1 MDNQPIISVSA
12 SEEVD
17 TRDGGGE
24 DGCSDTPIDANV
36 YANKKTAAAA
46 LLDVALLTMNAA
58 LLKHTLARGLRHQF
72 YMLVVVLTGLS
83 ISLLIIVGVLLLV
96 LGCLSLHKPCQRR
109 PADIINNVATA
120 LTTAVALIN
129 VLSASFDMG
138 DTGVSECRVGNFSE
152 LFYDEVTTEY
162 P

>member
-1 MDNQPIISVSA
+1 MDNQPIVSVSA
-12 SEEVD
+12 SQEVD
-17 TRDGGGE
+17 APDGAE
-24 DGCSDTPIDANV
+24 DGCGGTPIDANL
-36 YANKKTAAAA
+36 YANKKTAATM

-58 LLKHTLARGLRHQF
+58 MLKHTLARGLRHQF

-83 ISLLIIVGVLLLV
+83 ISLLVVVGVLLLI

-109 PADIINNVATA
+109 PADIINNVVTGLITA
-120 LTTAVALIN
+120 ITVIN

-138 DTGVSECRVGNFSE
+138 DSGDTDSVGNFVQPD
-152 LFYDEVTTEY
+152 YDDVATDA

>member
-1 MDNQPIISVSA
+1 MDNQPIVSVSA

-17 TRDGGGE
+17 AADGAG
-24 DGCSDTPIDANV
+24 DGCTVVQIDANL
-36 YANKKTAAAA
+36 YANKKTAATG

-58 LLKHTLARGLRHQF
+58 MLKHTVARGLRHQF
-72 YMLVVVLTGLS
+72 YMLVVVLTG
-83 ISLLIIVGVLLLV
+83 ISVALLVVVGVLLLV

-109 PADIINNVATA
+109 PAEIINNVVTA
-120 LTTAVALIN
+120 LITAITMIN

-138 DTGVSECRVGNFSE
+138 DSGDTDARFGNSVQPD
-152 LFYDEVTTEY
+152 YDDAATDA